1 MTTALIAEDEPL
13 LADEIREELARL
25 WPELIV
31 CAQVQ
36 DGIAALATIERE
48 RPDVLFLDVQM
59 PGLSGIELARLN
71 GGRAHLVFI
80 TAFDHYAIQAFD
92 EGAIDYVLKPLDPA
106 RLARAVHRVKER
118 LSRPPA
124 DLSRLIERLRVVAP
138 PSDLLRWITVLN
150 GHEIRLITIDD
161 VICFESDNKYVVVV
175 TAEGESLIT
184 TPLKE
189 LLAGLDPNVFWQI
202 HRGTVVNL
210 NAIEAVRRLPGGK
223 LEVHLKKVA
232 RKLAVSDRF
241 AHLFRQ
247 M

>member
-25 WPELIV
+25 WPELTV

-36 DGIAALATIERE
+36 DGIAALTTIERD

-59 PGLSGIELARLN
+59 PGLSGLEVARLS
-71 GGRAHLVFI
+71 GGHAHVVFI
-80 TAFDHYAIQAFD
+80 TAFDHYAVQAFD

-106 RLARAVHRVKER
+106 RLARAVQRVKAR
-118 LSRPPA
+118 LGRSPA
-124 DLSRLIERLRVVAP
+124 DVSRLVERLRGAP
-138 PSDLLRWITVLN
+138 PRDDALRWITVLN
-150 GHEIRLITIDD
+150 GQEIRLITIDD
-161 VICFESDNKYVVVV
+161 VICFEADNKYVVVV
-175 TAEGESLIT
+175 TAEAESLIT
-184 TPLKE
+184 TPLKA
-189 LLAGLDPNVFWQI
+189 LLAGLDPTVFWQI
-202 HRGTVVNL
+202 HRGTIVNV
-210 NAIEAVRRLPGGK
+210 NAIETVRRLPGGR
-223 LEVHLKKVA
+223 LEVELKKVT